1 MASPL
6 AAAIKLHGGP
16 NVEEFRAILAALND
30 ASIDEEYFSWGPSY
44 EIATKRLH
52 EAREKMENFV
62 ALLE

>member
-16 NVEEFRAILAALND
+16 GIEEFRAILAALDN

-44 EIATKRLH
+44 ELAVGRLH
-52 EAREKMENFV
+52 KAREKMESFI